1 MPFTNRSGP
10 NFRRHFVAAA
20 GCGRDFPILGEGEV
34 REIAKGMNMLRAI
47 PDRSHAIIAERQLR
61 DRASAAD
68 NLRDKD
74 AIRRQP
80 KERTD
85 RTLAV
90 FCAIQNVMTIG

>member
-20 GCGRDFPILGEGEV
+20 GRGRDFPILGEGEV

-47 PDRSHAIIAERQLR
+47 PDRTHSVIAERQLR

-68 NLRDKD
+68 NFRDKD
-74 AIRRQP
+74 AIRSQP
-80 KERTD
+80 EERTD
-85 RTLAV
+85 RTVPL
-90 FCAIQNVMTIG
+90 FCAMQNVMTIG